1 MSILK
6 VAKRATGAL
15 LAAGLITGAAQASDK
30 KDIVLGGSIPLTGV
44 FAFAGVGIHAGIT
57 DSVKIINDAGGIEGH
72 KLVYVPE
79 DTAYKVDA
87 SVAAYNKITSQH
99 DVNLYYGDS
108 TAFSKTIS
116 PELNRSGKTLMTGAS
131 FASELNDPEKYPNI
145 FIPGPTYVDMV
156 GILMKHIANEKPG
169 AKVGLVHSETEFG
182 RDPVEGAKATAKELG
197 LDLNLVIS
205 TAPGGVDVSTEVLK
219 MRRARPDYVIFH
231 GYVLSPIPEFIGQA
245 RSMGLDTK
253 FMGTFWSMD
262 NQMVGK
268 MGEIAD
274 GFMGVMPYNYYYTEA
289 ENAPML
295 EKIRSMRDT
304 YQSNAYMQG
313 FFSTIMMAEAA
324 RNVIKA
330 GKELNG
336 PNLHEGLEAIKDF
349 DTGGLMGIPVTVKGN
364 SVPIGRVYQYDLSKK
379 QMVPSSDWIRLD

>member
-1 MSILK
+1 
-6 VAKRATGAL
+6 
-15 LAAGLITGAAQASDK
+15 
-30 KDIVLGGSIPLTGV
+30 
-44 FAFAGVGIHAGIT
+44 
-57 DSVKIINDAGGIEGH
+57 
-72 KLVYVPE
+72 
-79 DTAYKVDA
+79 
-87 SVAAYNKITSQH
+87 
-99 DVNLYYGDS
+99 
-108 TAFSKTIS
+108 
-116 PELNRSGKTLMTGAS
+116 
-131 FASELNDPEKYPNI
+131 
-145 FIPGPTYVDMV
+145 
-156 GILMKHIANEKPG
+156 
-169 AKVGLVHSETEFG
+169 
-182 RDPVEGAKATAKELG
+182 
-197 LDLNLVIS
+197 
-205 TAPGGVDVSTEVLK
+205 
-219 MRRARPDYVIFH
+219 
-231 GYVLSPIPEFIGQA
+231 
-245 RSMGLDTK
+245 MGLDTK